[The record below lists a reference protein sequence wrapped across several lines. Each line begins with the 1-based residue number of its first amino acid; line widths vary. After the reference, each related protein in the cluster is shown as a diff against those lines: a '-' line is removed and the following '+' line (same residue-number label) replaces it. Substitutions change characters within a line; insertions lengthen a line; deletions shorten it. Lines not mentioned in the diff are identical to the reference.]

1 MAFWQLAGWLAQPP
15 DQPVEM
21 RSPVLPHQ
29 IRRSRVSDA
38 ELFPGIEHSAGLA
51 FREIPALAWVADGD
65 DLPSSFHRR
74 LILEGM
80 SWTAVDDLNLP
91 IGFLS
96 AEMFCDELHIWEL
109 SVHIDWQRGGIGR
122 QLIACAVEDA
132 TAKNLASITLT
143 TFIDVPWNAPYYSR
157 LGFQMLDR
165 HRLAPRLADVL
176 RQEAQRGFAPETR
189 CAMRLPLCKGEAG

>member
-15 DQPVEM
+15 DQPFEM

-74 LILEGM
+74 LILEGT
-80 SWTAVDDLNLP
+80 SWTAVGDLDLP
-91 IGFLS
+91 IDLS
-96 AEMFCDELHIWEL
+96 
-109 SVHIDWQRGGIGR
+109 QRR
-122 QLIACAVEDA
+122 
-132 TAKNLASITLT
+132 N
-143 TFIDVPWNAPYYSR
+143 
-157 LGFQMLDR
+157 
-165 HRLAPRLADVL
+165 VL
-176 RQEAQRGFAPETR
+176 R
-189 CAMRLPLCKGEAG
+189 